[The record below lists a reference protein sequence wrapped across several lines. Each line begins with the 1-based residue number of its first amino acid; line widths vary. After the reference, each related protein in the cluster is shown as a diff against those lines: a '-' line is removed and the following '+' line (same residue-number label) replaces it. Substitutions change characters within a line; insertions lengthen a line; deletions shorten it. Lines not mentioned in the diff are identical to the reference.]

1 MTPKPRAAS
10 FKNDLAVGSNT
21 GELEDTVYGLSVE
34 TGMRFDLSEHFY
46 AEPQAELAYTPVGS
60 DDYALG
66 GATYS
71 VDSVDSF
78 TGRAGF
84 AAGVNIPEDAGG
96 AYLHASVVHEFAGD
110 AEITGGNGAT
120 NSYDGDDTWVEYGLG
135 VNFNVS
141 NSACLWADLQRT
153 SGAPLDE
160 DWRASAG
167 VRYAF

>member
-1 MTPKPRAAS
+1 
-10 FKNDLAVGSNT
+10 
-21 GELEDTVYGLSVE
+21 
-34 TGMRFDLSEHFY
+34 MRFDLSEHFY

-120 NSYDGDDTWVEYGLG
+120 NSLNFPKNLHSNTGTGDYFPKKVI
-135 VNFNVS
+135 S
-141 NSACLWADLQRT
+141 S
-153 SGAPLDE
+153 
-160 DWRASAG
+160 
-167 VRYAF
+167 